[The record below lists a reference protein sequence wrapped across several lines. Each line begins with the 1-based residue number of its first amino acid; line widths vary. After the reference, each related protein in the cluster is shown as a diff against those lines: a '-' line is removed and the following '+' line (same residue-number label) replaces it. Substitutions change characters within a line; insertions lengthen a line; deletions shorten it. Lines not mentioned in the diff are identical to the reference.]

1 MPVAASEIGVLK
13 LLGEH
18 FSHVLPQNPTA
29 PPSLI
34 LGRKLTSQPTDVFP
48 IAADRNISRQ
58 HARVYWDPSSGYWM
72 CECLGKNGMH
82 VDDRFVDGNGR
93 VRLDWGDGLFVKM
106 QIGDVVFFV
115 MQPVQAQPHNGS
127 SQSHTSS
134 QQHAEQQREAR

>member
-1 MPVAASEIGVLK
+1 MPVASASSEVGVLK

-18 FSHVLPQNPTA
+18 FSHIIPQNHTT

-58 HARVYWDPSSGYWM
+58 HARVYWDPTTVHWWV
-72 CECLGKNGMH
+72 ECLGKNGMH

-93 VRLDWGDGLFVKM
+93 VRLEWEGGLFVKM

-115 MQPVQAQPHNGS
+115 MQPVPTQPHGHAQQSNGQAQ
-127 SQSHTSS
+127 
-134 QQHAEQQREAR
+134 EQEAVR